1 MAKMNGAAV
10 ALTEAEQIEAE
21 VDRLM
26 EEEVAKRRAALRL
39 EIIDRMNR
47 EKHKAYM
54 DRIAAHCRKVDA
66 EQEAFD
72 ADPQRLVELEA
83 SRKIDADRRAAAE
96 ARFAEGEKARVEAE
110 KRMPRMRVPGSEGL
124 TRR

>member
-1 MAKMNGAAV
+1 MAKMNGVAV
-10 ALTEAEQIEAE
+10 ALSEAEQIEAE

-26 EEEVAKRRAALRL
+26 EEEVEKRRAALRL
-39 EIIDRMNR
+39 EVIGRMQR
-47 EKHKAYM
+47 
-54 DRIAAHCRKVDA
+54 
-66 EQEAFD
+66 EAFERKMAWINRPRPD
-72 ADPQRLVELEA
+72 LDLTPEQIAERHRLADESLARQ
-83 SRKIDADRRAAAE
+83 AAKLAAND